1 MKRFALFLLM
11 SIINIV
17 CIAQNN
23 DSLLIEKKLRVGTKQ
38 APPFVIKENDGSWS
52 GISIDLWETI
62 AREKNW
68 DFEYVETDLQSLID
82 STAAGNFDIS
92 VAALTI
98 NKPRE
103 AVVDFTH
110 NYFATGLGI
119 AARTQD
125 TGFLSMIGNLF
136 SLRFFQAVGGL
147 AIVLLLFGLLVWLFE
162 RKRNPDQF
170 GGKAWK
176 GIGSGFWWSAVT
188 MTTVGYGDKAP
199 VTIGGRI
206 VGLVWMFM
214 ALIIIS
220 SFTAAIASALTV
232 NQLTSV
238 IDSPDDLY
246 DAKVVT
252 VANSS
257 SAGFLTGRDIGYRE
271 VNTID
276 EAMDL
281 IYQNEADAVVYDIP
295 IMQYLMKEKD
305 GEQVKILP
313 QAFKKLFYGFA
324 VPENEDE
331 LLEQVDLKLLE
342 ITSRPEW
349 QKTLEGYLGQNPS

>member
-1 MKRFALFLLM
+1 MRHLKLFLIL
-11 SIINIV
+11 
-17 CIAQNN
+17 
-23 DSLLIEKKLRVGTKQ
+23 SLLPILNYAQDQEATQVKTKLRVGTKL
-38 APPFVIKENDGSWS
+38 APPFVIKEDDGSWS

-62 AREKNW
+62 ARENNW
-68 DFEYVETDLQSLID
+68 NFEYIETDLQSLID
-82 STAAGNFDIS
+82 STATGHFDVA

-98 NKPRE
+98 NQSRE

-119 AARTQD
+119 AARTQA
-125 TGFLSMIGNLF
+125 TGLLALIGNLF
-136 SLRFFQAVGGL
+136 SFRFFQAVAGL
-147 AIVLLLFGLLVWLFE
+147 AIILLLFGLLVWLFE
-162 RKRNPDQF
+162 RRENPEQF

-199 VTIGGRI
+199 VTVGGRI
-206 VGLVWMFM
+206 IALIWMFM
-214 ALIIIS
+214 ALIVIS

-246 DAKVVT
+246 DASVVT

-257 SAGFLTGRDIGYRE
+257 SADFLTGRDITYRE
-271 VNTID
+271 VITIESAINAIYDD
-276 EAMDL
+276 ET
-281 IYQNEADAVVYDIP
+281 DAVVYDIP
-295 IMQYLMKEKD
+295 IMQYLMKQRD
-305 GEQVKILP
+305 GEKVKILP

-324 VPENEDE
+324 VPENNDE
-331 LLEQVDLKLLE
+331 LLEQIDLKLLD

-349 QKTLEGYLGQNPS
+349 QEILKEYLGQNPN